1 VNYWLNTALTLTL
14 SRRERGPT
22 ELFERDTPTCNTES
36 SSSLEKHPNLLPFP
50 KPSLRERGPTEV
62 FERATPTCN
71 TESNSSLEEHQNRF
85 PSPES
90 NSNLEKHRNRLPFP
104 LAPLGE
110 RAGVRGKK
118 DLQDITKPKPD
129 LQ

>member
-22 ELFERDTPTCNTES
+22 EL
-36 SSSLEKHPNLLPFP
+36 
-50 KPSLRERGPTEV
+50 

-104 LAPLGE
+104 LTPAPLGE